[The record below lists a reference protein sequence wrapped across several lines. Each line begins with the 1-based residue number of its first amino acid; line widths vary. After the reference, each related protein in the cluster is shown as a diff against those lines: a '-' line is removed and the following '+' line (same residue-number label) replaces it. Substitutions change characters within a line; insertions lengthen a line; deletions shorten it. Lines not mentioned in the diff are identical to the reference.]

1 MEEELDGL
9 LGGGC
14 GVEGAVEVVLHAARL
29 SSSKTIVND
38 PGRMAL
44 PLMVD
49 KGSDRS
55 DPTWPRVRH
64 RQNVVESG

>member
-14 GVEGAVEVVLHAARL
+14 GVEGAVEVVLHAASVNISR
-29 SSSKTIVND
+29 TIGND
-38 PGRMAL
+38 PGRMAI

-49 KGSDRS
+49 RNIGRS
-55 DPTWPRVRH
+55 GPRWRRVRR
-64 RQNVVESG
+64 RQSAA